1 MVFPLVL
8 AGLSFGCGRLVEVA
22 TGERLPGPLV
32 LPLGLALV
40 ILAGQFATLTDTT
53 AELAAPLAAGLAI
66 AGLLLGPIR
75 RSRPDLWALGT
86 AVGVF
91 AVFAAPVVLSGEAT
105 FAGYIKLDD
114 TATYFAMAD
123 RVMEH
128 ARDLTGLAP
137 STYEATLAT
146 TLAIGY
152 PTGVLMPIGIGH
164 ALTGSDLAWI
174 FQPYIAF
181 LAAML
186 ALSLYA
192 LLGPLIPLKPMRAF
206 AALVAAQPAILFG
219 YSLWGGL
226 KELAGAWLFAL
237 LAVLVP
243 WTIGPRSSARAV
255 VPLATAC
262 ATIVCVL
269 SLPAAAWLLPAA
281 LVAAVLVWRRPVGSI
296 GVKLGVF
303 AAAAVVLA
311 VPAIVAA
318 VDWLPKVSSFRAETE
333 LGNLFGPLSKLQ
345 AFGIWPI
352 GDFRVR
358 PHDLAPTYVLIAVV
372 VAAGL
377 VGLWW
382 AWQRGAWELPT
393 YLGIVAIGSGAVVA
407 VSSPWVSGK
416 AIAMASPAFLAAAFA
431 GCAAL
436 FGLGRRVEAAV
447 VAIALTGGVLWSNA
461 LAYQDVSLAP
471 RGQLHE
477 LETIGRS
484 FAGQGPALM
493 TTYEPYG
500 ARHFLRREDPEGAS
514 ELRRRFDY
522 LSNGQ
527 MLDKGESADI
537 DRLRLDGILDY
548 RTLVLRRGPAASRPP
563 SVYRLVRSGRYYEV
577 WQRPARGGPTILEHL
592 SLGNAGQAASVP
604 RCSDVL
610 RLGRKAEAA
619 SGYLATATRP
629 QAIPVVTPSLAGTVS
644 AKITAP
650 EAGRYTA
657 WLAGDWFGRASVEVD
672 GREVGS
678 KRAELNWPGL
688 YTDLGGVELGAGPHN
703 VALTY
708 DTGGLHPGSGGP
720 PFAFG
725 PLALSRDDSRE
736 PVQTLAPSAARA
748 LCGRRL
754 DWIEAVR

>member
-1 MVFPLVL
+1 M
-8 AGLSFGCGRLVEVA
+8 
-22 TGERLPGPLV
+22 
-32 LPLGLALV
+32 LPLGFALV
-40 ILAGQFATLTDTT
+40 ILAGEFATLTDAT

-75 RSRPDLWALGT
+75 RSRPDSWALAAT
-86 AVGVF
+86 VGVF
-91 AVFAAPVVLSGEAT
+91 AVFAAPIVLSGEAT
-105 FAGYIKLDD
+105 FGGYIKLDD

-128 ARDLTGLAP
+128 ARDLAGLAP

-152 PTGVLMPIGIGH
+152 PTGVLMPLGIGH
-164 ALTGSDLAWI
+164 ALVGYDLAWI
-174 FQPYIAF
+174 YQPYIAF

-192 LLGPLIPLKPMRAF
+192 LLGPLVPLRPLRAF
-206 AALVAAQPAILFG
+206 AAFVAAQPAILFG
-219 YSLWGGL
+219 YSLWGGI

-243 WTIGPRSSARAV
+243 WTLGQRASARAV
-255 VPLATAC
+255 VPLAVVC
-262 ATIVCVL
+262 AAIVCVL
-269 SLPAAAWLLPAA
+269 SLPAVAWLVPAA
-281 LVAAVLVWRRPVGSI
+281 LVAALLLWRRPVGSI
-296 GVKLGVF
+296 PLKAGVF
-303 AAAAVVLA
+303 AVAVVVLA

-318 VDWLPKVSSFRAETE
+318 IDWLPKVSNFRAETE
-333 LGNLFGPLSKLQ
+333 LGNLFAPLSKLQ
-345 AFGIWPI
+345 AFGIWPV

-358 PHDLAPTYVLIAVV
+358 PDDMAPTYVLIAVV
-372 VAAGL
+372 VAAGF

-382 AWQRGAWELPT
+382 AWRRGAWELPT
-393 YLGIVAIGSGAVVA
+393 YLAIVALGSGAVVA

-416 AIAMASPAFLAAAFA
+416 AIAMASPAFLASALA
-431 GCAAL
+431 GCAGL
-436 FGLGRRVEAAV
+436 FGLGRRVEAGV
-447 VAIALTGGVLWSNA
+447 LAIAITGGVLWSNA
-461 LAYQDVSLAP
+461 LAYHDVSLAP

-477 LETIGRS
+477 LEAIGHS

-493 TTYEPYG
+493 TSYEPYG
-500 ARHFLRREDPEGAS
+500 ARHFLRNEDPEGAS

-537 DRLRLDGILDY
+537 DRLGLDGILAY

-577 WQRPARGGPTILEHL
+577 WQRPESGGQTILEHL
-592 SLGNAGQAASVP
+592 SLGNASQAAAVP
-604 RCSDVL
+604 RCADVL
-610 RLGRKAEAA
+610 RLAQKAGPAG
-619 SGYLATATRP
+619 GYLATATRP
-629 QAIPVVTPSLAGTVS
+629 LAIPVLTPSLTGTAS
-644 AKITAP
+644 ARVNIPAP
-650 EAGRYTA
+650 GRYTA
-657 WLAGDWFGRASVEVD
+657 WLAGDWFGNSIVKAD
-672 GREVGS
+672 GHEVGAR
-678 KRAELNWPGL
+678 RAELNWPGL
-688 YTDLGGVELGAGPHN
+688 YTDLGSVELGTGEHS

-720 PFAFG
+720 PFSFG
-725 PLALSRDDSRE
+725 PLTLSREDARE
-736 PVQTLAPSAARA
+736 PVETVAPSAART